1 VRKAVAVVASSLI
14 AAVAFPA
21 NHVMAS
27 FVPPASLPDGA
38 TSYQILF
45 VTSASISTETQGIAA
60 YNTFATNQ
68 ANASGGYLPSGLT
81 WNAVAS
87 TGLYL
92 SGSNFILPVSAA
104 SNAPSSAGIP
114 VYNTQGQLITNL
126 GLYSDNLV
134 SALPEYNQEGV
145 LDQTIVTTG
154 TDQFGDV
161 GQYPLGTAGGYNMG
175 ADYLG
180 TATQSNAYWLF
191 VDVQGTFNPRFPIY
205 ALSNPIP
212 LSSPEPASLSLLAS
226 GFLAFGG
233 FRFARRRR
241 RTAARTPTC

>member
-1 VRKAVAVVASSLI
+1 MRKAVAVVASSLI

-21 NHVMAS
+21 SHVMAS

-45 VTSASISTETQGIAA
+45 VTSASISPELRGIAA
-60 YNTFATNQ
+60 YNTFATSQ
-68 ANASGGYLPSGLT
+68 ANASGGFLPSGLT
-81 WNAVAS
+81 WNAVVS
-87 TGLYL
+87 SDLYL
-92 SGSNFILPVSAA
+92 SGSNIIPPVSAA
-104 SNAPSSAGIP
+104 ANAPSSAGIP

-126 GLYSDNLV
+126 GLYSGNLV

-145 LDQTIVTTG
+145 LDQTIVATG

-161 GQYPLGTAGGYNMG
+161 GQYPLGQGAGWNFG

-180 TATQSNAYWLF
+180 TATQSNGYWLF
-191 VDVQGTFNPRFPIY
+191 VDVQGTFNPMYPIY

-233 FRFARRRR
+233 FQFSRR
-241 RTAARTPTC
+241 